1 MILDCHKIIDH
12 QQVEVAVG
20 IVVCLAKNLCS
31 VGYIAVKESEIL
43 MFVTNGEKDI
53 SEDNGFA
60 YLK

>member
-43 MFVTNGEKDI
+43 MSVTNGEKDI
-53 SEDNGFA
+53 LEDNGIDNP
-60 YLK
+60 K

>member
-1 MILDCHKIIDH
+1 
-12 QQVEVAVG
+12 
-20 IVVCLAKNLCS
+20 VVCLAKNLCS

-53 SEDNGFA
+53 LEDNGFA